1 MGEMQTWRDMLT
13 QGEVRSIADVQSYVS
28 LALQLQYS
36 ASQKLMRFGRI
47 LQDEVDATDDLQT
60 LFDEAFS
67 LDNAEGVFL
76 DWWGERIGVSRTIEI
91 DGKAVTL
98 DDITYKTILKW
109 RQATNI
115 SRSDAK
121 TLNRLFSQLLNIPIA
136 VTDKGTMV
144 LEIAIDNEIDSSS
157 LIVLRFSSIAL
168 KPAGV
173 GINLTIDYASMFGF
187 NGQQLSTFNFGVFNT
202 APLE

>member
-36 ASQKLMRFGRI
+36 ASQRLMRFGRI

-76 DWWGERIGVSRTIEI
+76 DWWGERIGVSRAIEI

-98 DDITYKTILKW
+98 DDITYKTLLKW
-109 RQATNI
+109 RQVANT

-121 TLNRLFSQLLNIPIA
+121 TLNTLFSQLLNIPIA
-136 VTDKGTMV
+136 VTDKGTMA

-157 LIVLRFSSIAL
+157 LTVLRFFSIAL

-187 NGQQLSTFNFGVFNT
+187 NGQKLSTFNFGVFNT
-202 APLE
+202 NSLG

>member
-36 ASQKLMRFGRI
+36 ASQRLMRFGRI

-60 LFDEAFS
+60 LFDEVFP

-76 DWWGERIGVSRTIEI
+76 DWWGERIGVSRAIEI

-98 DDITYKTILKW
+98 DDITYKTLLKW
-109 RQATNI
+109 RQVANT

-121 TLNRLFSQLLNIPIA
+121 TLNTLFSQLLNIPIA
-136 VTDKGTMV
+136 VTDKGTMA

-157 LIVLRFSSIAL
+157 LIVLRFFSIAL

-187 NGQQLSTFNFGVFNT
+187 NGQKLSTFNFGVFNT
-202 APLE
+202 NSLG

>member
-1 MGEMQTWRDMLT
+1 MSDMQTWRDMLT

-91 DGKAVTL
+91 NGKAVTL

-109 RQATNI
+109 RQVANI

-121 TLNRLFSQLLNIPIA
+121 TLNDLFSQLLNIPIA
-136 VTDKGTMV
+136 VTDKGTMA
-144 LEIAIDNEIDSSS
+144 LEIAVDNEIDSSS
-157 LIVLRFSSIAL
+157 LVVLRFFSIVL

-202 APLE
+202 NSLG

>member
-1 MGEMQTWRDMLT
+1 MSDMQTWRDMLT

-36 ASQKLMRFGRI
+36 ASQRLMRFGRI

-76 DWWGERIGVSRTIEI
+76 DWWGERIGVNRTIEI
-91 DGKAVTL
+91 NGKAVTL
-98 DDITYKTILKW
+98 DDITYKTLLKW
-109 RQATNI
+109 RQVANT

-121 TLNRLFSQLLNIPIA
+121 TLNDLFSQLLNIPIA
-136 VTDKGTMV
+136 VTDNGTMA
-144 LEIAIDNEIDSSS
+144 LEIDIDNEIDSSS
-157 LIVLRFSSIAL
+157 LIVLRFFSIAL

-202 APLE
+202 NPLE

>member
-36 ASQKLMRFGRI
+36 ASQRLMRFGRI

-98 DDITYKTILKW
+98 DDITYKTLLKW
-109 RQATNI
+109 RQVANT

-121 TLNRLFSQLLNIPIA
+121 TLNTLFSQLLNIPIA
-136 VTDKGTMV
+136 VTDKGTMA

-157 LIVLRFSSIAL
+157 LTVLRFFSIAL

>member
-1 MGEMQTWRDMLT
+1 MSDMQTWRDMLT

-91 DGKAVTL
+91 NGKAVTL

-109 RQATNI
+109 RQVANI

-121 TLNRLFSQLLNIPIA
+121 TLNDLFSQLLNIPIA
-136 VTDKGTMV
+136 VTDKGTMA
-144 LEIAIDNEIDSSS
+144 LEIAVDNEIDSSS
-157 LIVLRFSSIAL
+157 LVVLRFFSIVL

-173 GINLTIDYASMFGF
+173 GINLTIDYVSMFGF

-202 APLE
+202 NSLG

>member
-1 MGEMQTWRDMLT
+1 MSEMQTWRDMLT

-36 ASQKLMRFGRI
+36 ASRKLMRFGRI

-60 LFDEAFS
+60 FFDEAFS

-98 DDITYKTILKW
+98 DDLTYKTLLKW
-109 RQATNI
+109 RQVANT

-121 TLNRLFSQLLNIPIA
+121 TLNTLFSQLLNIPIA
-136 VTDKGTMV
+136 VTDKGTMA
-144 LEIAIDNEIDSSS
+144 LEIDIDNEIDSSS
-157 LIVLRFSSIAL
+157 LIVLRFFSIAL

-202 APLE
+202 NPLE

>member
-36 ASQKLMRFGRI
+36 ASQRLMRFGRI
-47 LQDEVDATDDLQT
+47 LQDEVDATDYLQM
-60 LFDEAFS
+60 LFDEVFS

-76 DWWGERIGVSRTIEI
+76 DWWGERIGVSRTVEI

-98 DDITYKTILKW
+98 DDITYKTLLKW
-109 RQATNI
+109 RQVANT

-121 TLNRLFSQLLNIPIA
+121 TLNTLFSQLLNIPIA
-136 VTDKGTMV
+136 VTDKGTMA

-157 LIVLRFSSIAL
+157 LIVLRFFSIAL

-173 GINLTIDYASMFGF
+173 GLNLTIDYASMFGF
-187 NGQQLSTFNFGVFNT
+187 NGQKLSTFNFGVFNT

>member
-36 ASQKLMRFGRI
+36 ASQRLMRFGRI

-76 DWWGERIGVSRTIEI
+76 DWWGERIGVSRTVEI

-98 DDITYKTILKW
+98 DDITYKTLLKW
-109 RQATNI
+109 RQVANT

-121 TLNRLFSQLLNIPIA
+121 TLNTLFSQLLNIPIA
-136 VTDKGTMV
+136 VTDKGTMA

-157 LIVLRFSSIAL
+157 LIVLRFFSIAL

-173 GINLTIDYASMFGF
+173 GLNLTIDYASMFGF
-187 NGQQLSTFNFGVFNT
+187 NGQKLSTFNFGVFNT

>member
-36 ASQKLMRFGRI
+36 ASRKLMRFGRI

-76 DWWGERIGVSRTIEI
+76 DWWGERIGVSRTVEI

-98 DDITYKTILKW
+98 DDITYKTILRW
-109 RQATNI
+109 RQVANT

-121 TLNRLFSQLLNIPIA
+121 TLNDLFSQLLNIPIA
-136 VTDKGTMV
+136 VTDKGTMA

-157 LIVLRFSSIAL
+157 LVVLRFFSIAL

-187 NGQQLSTFNFGVFNT
+187 NGQKLSTFNFGVFNT

>member
-36 ASQKLMRFGRI
+36 ASQRLMRFGRI

-76 DWWGERIGVSRTIEI
+76 DWWGERIGVSRTVEI

-98 DDITYKTILKW
+98 DDITYKTILRW
-109 RQATNI
+109 RQVANT

-121 TLNRLFSQLLNIPIA
+121 TLNTLFSQLLNIPIA
-136 VTDKGTMV
+136 VTDKGTMA

-157 LIVLRFSSIAL
+157 LVVLRFFSIAL

-187 NGQQLSTFNFGVFNT
+187 NGQKLSTFNFGVFNT

>member
-36 ASQKLMRFGRI
+36 ASQRLIRFGRV

-121 TLNRLFSQLLNIPIA
+121 TLNTLFSQLLNIPIA
-136 VTDKGTMV
+136 VTDNGTMA

-157 LIVLRFSSIAL
+157 LTVLRFFLIAL
-168 KPAGV
+168 NPAGV

-187 NGQQLSTFNFGVFNT
+187 NGQKLSTFNFGVFNT
-202 APLE
+202 NSLG

>member
-36 ASQKLMRFGRI
+36 ASQRLMRFGRI

-76 DWWGERIGVSRTIEI
+76 DWWGERIGVSRAIEI

-98 DDITYKTILKW
+98 DDITYKTLLRW
-109 RQATNI
+109 RQVANT

-121 TLNRLFSQLLNIPIA
+121 TLNTLFSQLLNIPIA
-136 VTDKGTMV
+136 VTDKGTMA
-144 LEIAIDNEIDSSS
+144 LEIAVDNEIDSSS
-157 LIVLRFSSIAL
+157 LVVLRFFSIAL

-187 NGQQLSTFNFGVFNT
+187 NGQKLSTFNFGVFNT

>member
-36 ASQKLMRFGRI
+36 ASRKLMGFGRI
-47 LQDEVDATDDLQT
+47 FQDEVDATDDLQT

-98 DDITYKTILKW
+98 DDITYKTILRW
-109 RQATNI
+109 RQVANI

-121 TLNRLFSQLLNIPIA
+121 TLNDLFSKLLNIPIA
-136 VTDKGTMV
+136 VTDKGTMA

-157 LIVLRFSSIAL
+157 LFVLRFFLVAL

-187 NGQQLSTFNFGVFNT
+187 NGQKLSTFNFGVFNT
-202 APLE
+202 NSLG

>member
-36 ASQKLMRFGRI
+36 ASRKLMGFGRI

-109 RQATNI
+109 RQVANI

-121 TLNRLFSQLLNIPIA
+121 TLNDLFSQLLNIPIA
-136 VTDKGTMV
+136 VTDKGTMA
-144 LEIAIDNEIDSSS
+144 LEIAVDNEIDSSS
-157 LIVLRFSSIAL
+157 LVVLRFFSIVL

-202 APLE
+202 NSLG